1 MVIVLSNFIVFLK
14 INLTFFTQN
23 HQTKKNNILQLTMAS
38 IFSGL
43 PNNLI
48 IKIVQIDSDRKKCEK
63 ERMKRN
69 YNEVINQI
77 NKITTH
83 DEFCPSIRETIDIG
97 CNGLSSSEIWFMDGF
112 NLNDI

>member
-1 MVIVLSNFIVFLK
+1 
-14 INLTFFTQN
+14 
-23 HQTKKNNILQLTMAS
+23 MAS

-63 ERMKRN
+63 EMKRN

-83 DEFCPSIRETIDIG
+83 DVFCPSIRETIDIG
-97 CNGLSSSEIWFMDGF
+97 CDGLSLSEIWFMDGF